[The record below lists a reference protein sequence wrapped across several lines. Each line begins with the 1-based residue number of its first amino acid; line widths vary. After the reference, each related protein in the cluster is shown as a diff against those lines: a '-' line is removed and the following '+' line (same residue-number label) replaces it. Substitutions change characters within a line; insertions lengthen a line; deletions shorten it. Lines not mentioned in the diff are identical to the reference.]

1 MSETSASLLDQLR
14 LRPDDE
20 SWQRLIA
27 IYTPLI
33 HGWLQRHARL
43 HSEDADDVVQDVLS
57 VLVKKLSDFERQ
69 RTGSFRAWLRTITV
83 NCLRNFNRSGRVRP
97 GAVGGSDFLAV
108 IDQLEDPAS
117 GLSAQWDQEHDRHVT
132 QRLLQMIKPDF
143 EATTWSAFQQVAIQG
158 IPADTVATQLGI
170 STNAV
175 FIAKSRVL
183 AKLREAGKGLIE

>member
-1 MSETSASLLDQLR
+1 MSETSASLLEQLR
-14 LRPDDE
+14 LQPDDE

-43 HSEDADDVVQDVLS
+43 KAEDADDVVQEVLS

-132 QRLLQMIKPDF
+132 QRLLEMIKPDF
-143 EATTWSAFQQVAIQG
+143 EAPTWAAFQRVAIQG
-158 IPADTVATQLGI
+158 VSADAVASELGI
-170 STNAV
+170 TTNAV